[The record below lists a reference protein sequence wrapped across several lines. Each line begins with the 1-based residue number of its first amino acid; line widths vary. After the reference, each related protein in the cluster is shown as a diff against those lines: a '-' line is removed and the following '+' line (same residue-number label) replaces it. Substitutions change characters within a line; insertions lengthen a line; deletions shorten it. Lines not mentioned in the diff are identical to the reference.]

1 MKSGAFCQGCQVT
14 RKPGQVD
21 EQTCPGFLFLQRGCV
36 EAGLSGWAFHRAVC
50 AKR

>member
-1 MKSGAFCQGCQVT
+1 MT

-21 EQTCPGFLFLQRGCV
+21 EMTWPGFLFFQWGCV
-36 EAGLSGWAFHRAVC
+36 VAGLSGWAFHRAVC